1 MQNFTKILH
10 FLYFDRAL
18 TFASAGISVF
28 WHFSTKNEAKFVQ
41 NYLLTKSR
49 NSDII
54 ISEREVIIMTTK
66 QLIEAWDEFLNVEF
80 GCYADEN
87 DNRPCDNGALCDR
100 CSDEK
105 INKFFRE
112 KIGIGA

>member
-1 MQNFTKILH
+1 MMKKLQKIRH
-10 FLYFDRAL
+10 FDRAL

-41 NYLLTKSR
+41 IYLLTKSR

-54 ISEREVIIMTTK
+54 VSEREVIIMTNK
-66 QLIEAWDEFLNVEF
+66 KLINTWDEFLNVEF

-87 DNRPCDNGALCDR
+87 GNRPCDNGALCDR

-105 INKFFRE
+105 FYKFLRE
-112 KIGIGA
+112 KIRSGA

>member
-1 MQNFTKILH
+1 MMKKLQKIRH
-10 FLYFDRAL
+10 FDRAL

-49 NSDII
+49 NRGII
-54 ISEREVIIMTTK
+54 VSEREVIIMTTK
-66 QLIEAWDEFLNVEF
+66 QLIKAWDEFLNVEF

-87 DNRPCDNGALCDR
+87 GNRPCDNGALCDR

-105 INKFFRE
+105 FYKFFRE
-112 KIGIGA
+112 KIRTGA

>member
-1 MQNFTKILH
+1 MQNFSKILH

-18 TFASAGISVF
+18 TFTSAGISAF

-49 NSDII
+49 NNDII
-54 ISEREVIIMTTK
+54 VSEREVITMTTK

-80 GCYADEN
+80 GCYEDEN
-87 DNRPCDNGALCDR
+87 GNRPCDNGALCDR

-105 INKFFRE
+105 FYKFFRE
-112 KIGIGA
+112 KIRTGA